1 MNINIFLTRAWE
13 SKLVLLQ
20 DILDDWLRVQMGWM
34 YLEPIFSSPD
44 IQQQMPEEGRRF
56 SAVDKIWKDLMRQV
70 FDDPAVL
77 SVVEIDKM
85 SEKLKKAFDLLEV
98 IQKGLNAVS
107 MDSRKMLI
115 AVINTICGCSIWKR
129 KGCTFRDSFSCP
141 TTNCWKFCLKL
152 RIQHAYSRIWKSA
165 SRESLR
171 SNLTKHLK
179 WLPFGL
185 AKYGPKRHT
194 IFF

>member
-1 MNINIFLTRAWE
+1 
-13 SKLVLLQ
+13 
-20 DILDDWLRVQMGWM
+20 M

-85 SEKLKKAFDLLEV
+85 SEKLKKAFDLLEI

-107 MDSRKMLI
+107 MCNKKIFASSLKKL
-115 AVINTICGCSIWKR
+115 VCSTWKR
-129 KGCTFRDSFSCP
+129 KGYFFQDSFSCL
-141 TTNCWKFCLKL
+141 TMNYWRFCPKL
-152 RIQHAYSRIWKSA
+152 RTQHAYSRI
-165 SRESLR
+165 
-171 SNLTKHLK
+171 
-179 WLPFGL
+179 
-185 AKYGPKRHT
+185 
-194 IFF
+194 